1 MFLNLS
7 SFQFIILNFCYAKL
21 ENIGY
26 TCTICIYT
34 NTCINLL
41 NSWIYLCKRWKL
53 ANWVNIFGCKLN
65 IEIKKYVKVW
75 LTWCLHKRTT
85 LAIWKDTFRCCKT
98 FYKKKKY
105 FETIQHAI
113 FDETEW
119 FTISFRFITTDQN
132 INIKFKLINSNEMCT
147 IQSYIYFI

>member
-1 MFLNLS
+1 MNLS

-98 FYKKKKY
+98 FYKKKN
-105 FETIQHAI
+105 
-113 FDETEW
+113 
-119 FTISFRFITTDQN
+119 ISKQFNMQYSMKPNGLQYRFVSLLQTKI
-132 INIKFKLINSNEMCT
+132 LILSLN
-147 IQSYIYFI
+147 